1 MVVVWSRFTAG
12 APAAEDTRIV
22 RLGEFAGIGV
32 GHAPKSPHRAGC
44 RSRRRRGAPL
54 DLDGLHL
61 GAAPSTDVDEVAG
74 SVRRIAEDPMQR
86 LVVAVTGGDPVG
98 VAHLRRAPVSP
109 IHSEDAVHV
118 GYLHVMSKFR
128 RRGLGKQLIE
138 TAADWAEELGSPH
151 IVASVAAN
159 ARESNRFLARLGMS
173 QVAVVRATTV
183 SALKGKLRTPVGPA
197 VIPNVVTARRLMRV

>member
-1 MVVVWSRFTAG
+1 VRDAVPDDAEALLSIWMDFTSE
-12 APAAEDTRIV
+12 PPRQP
-22 RLGEFAGIGV
+22 R
-32 GHAPKSPHRAGC
+32 
-44 RSRRRRGAPL
+44 
-54 DLDGLHL
+54 
-61 GAAPSTDVDEVAG
+61 PSTDVDEVAG

-86 LVVAVTGGDPVG
+86 LVVAVTGGAPVG

-197 VIPNVVTARRLMRV
+197 VIPNVVTARRLMRVSASRGPAGR